1 MQYRVITLNV
11 FFLLWGTFFLELQI
25 PLLLGLMLSINTIA
39 TCFFYKGAMDKIGI
53 LLLANIAYWV
63 TSGFLVGSISW
74 IDFLN
79 IKLFIYNLII
89 LFVYNS
95 IIYEHLRMMNIPRDK
110 IAEFCKKNHI
120 TKLSLFGSALTDD
133 FTEESDIDMIAE
145 FEHGFIPGLNFFKM
159 QDELSRLVNKKVDLN
174 TPKFLSPYFRDQVL
188 KEAKVIYAQ

>member
-1 MQYRVITLNV
+1 
-11 FFLLWGTFFLELQI
+11 
-25 PLLLGLMLSINTIA
+25 
-39 TCFFYKGAMDKIGI
+39 
-53 LLLANIAYWV
+53 
-63 TSGFLVGSISW
+63 
-74 IDFLN
+74 
-79 IKLFIYNLII
+79 
-89 LFVYNS
+89 
-95 IIYEHLRMMNIPRDK
+95 MMNIPRDK